1 MDLISL
7 NRIQLGFGGPLILDK
22 LNLTIS
28 DKERLCLIGRNGAGK
43 STLLKIISGAIKP
56 DEGEV
61 IRSQQL
67 RVAYLDQN
75 VPSIP
80 DKTIYQVV
88 AQGLGPLGDY
98 LTEYEQI
105 SLSESPNLDRLA
117 QLQDML
123 DHQNG
128 WTLQQNISEALSRLE
143 LNGELLF
150 NELSG
155 GQKRRVLLAKALVN
169 QPNLLLLDEPTNHL
183 DIESIHWLEQFL
195 KNYSGSVL
203 LITHDRAFLQAL
215 ATRIIELDRGQLNSH
230 ECDYQ
235 TYLIRKQE
243 ELNAQTKQWSEE
255 DKKLAQEEVWIRQ
268 GIKARRTRNEGR
280 VRALQAL
287 REQRQQRRD
296 NPGQVKLTHQV
307 SNASAKLVIE
317 AKHIKIQYDPNRPA
331 LIDNFSTRIVRG
343 DKIAL
348 IGPNGVGKTSLIK
361 VLLAQQTPTVG
372 DVTLGERLQI
382 AYFDQMRAQF
392 DEEKS
397 LRDNVGEGSD
407 QVIVN
412 GQPRH
417 IIGYLQDFL
426 FSPQRANTPVKA
438 LSGGER
444 NRLLLAR
451 LFTKPSNLLV
461 LDEPTNDL
469 DLETL
474 ELLESLL
481 VDYQGTLL
489 VVSHD
494 RSFIDNIA
502 TSSIVFEG
510 NGQIEE
516 YVGGYTDWLRQKKLP
531 SNTTTNQATTKT
543 AENKSKEKSQK
554 KLSYKEQQELLALP
568 KQIEKLELEM
578 DTLQSQF
585 ADPNFYQRDAGF
597 IAEQKRKFAE
607 LELKM
612 ETAFARWQ
620 ILE

>member
-7 NRIQLGFGGPLILDK
+7 NRIQLSFGGPPLLDK
-22 LNLTIS
+22 LNLTIN

-43 STLLKIISGAIKP
+43 STLLKIILGLIKP
-56 DEGEV
+56 DEGD
-61 IRSQQL
+61 IARSQQL
-67 RVAYLDQN
+67 SVAYLDQN

-80 DKTIYQVV
+80 EKTIYQVV
-88 AQGLGPLGDY
+88 AQGLGTLGEY
-98 LTEYEQI
+98 LTEYESI
-105 SLSESPNLDRLA
+105 SLSESPNLDRLG
-117 QLQDML
+117 QLQDFL

-128 WTLQQNISEALSRLE
+128 WTLQQNINEVLSRLE
-143 LNGELLF
+143 LNGNLLF
-150 NELSG
+150 NDLSG
-155 GQKRRVLLAKALVN
+155 GQKRRVLLGKALVN

-183 DIESIHWLEQFL
+183 DIESINWLEQFL
-195 KNYSGSVL
+195 KNYSGSIL
-203 LITHDRAFLQAL
+203 IITHDRAFLQAL
-215 ATRIIELDRGQLNSH
+215 ATRIIELDRGQLNSY

-243 ELNAQTKQWSEE
+243 ELSAQAKQWSEE

-268 GIKARRTRNEGR
+268 GVKARRTRNEGR
-280 VRALQAL
+280 VRALEAL
-287 REQRQQRRD
+287 REQRTERRD
-296 NPGQVKLTHQV
+296 NLGQVKLTHQV
-307 SNASAKLVIE
+307 NNASAKLVIE
-317 AKHIKIQYDPNRPA
+317 AKNINIQYDLNRPP
-331 LIDNFSTRIVRG
+331 LIKDFSTRIVRG

-361 VLLAQQTPTVG
+361 VLLEQQEPTSGEVR
-372 DVTLGERLQI
+372 LGERLQI

-481 VDYQGTLL
+481 VEYQGTLL

-510 NGQIEE
+510 NGKIEE
-516 YVGGYTDWLRQKKLP
+516 YVGGYTDWLRQKS
-531 SNTTTNQATTKT
+531 SNQSLAAQAITKT
-543 AENKSKEKSQK
+543 TVIKDKTKPKN

-568 KQIEKLELEM
+568 KKIELLENEM
-578 DTLQSQF
+578 HALQAQF
-585 ADPNFYQRDAGF
+585 TNPNFYQKEAGF
-597 IAEQKRKFAE
+597 IAEQKQKLAALEAE
-607 LELKM
+607 LEN
-612 ETAFARWQ
+612 TFARWQ
-620 ILE
+620 ALE